1 MMVEERQRIVMD
13 IDGVLAKK
21 DSDKDYSKRDID
33 EDILSTLKEYNE
45 RGFYIILNTAR
56 NMRTHESRIG
66 KINAETAP
74 VLLEWLDEHDVP
86 YDEIHYGKPWCGHKG
101 FYVDDKAIRP
111 SEFENLSHEEIRE
124 LVEEEER

>member
-1 MMVEERQRIVMD
+1 MENESKRIVMD
-13 IDGVLAKK
+13 VDGVLSKK
-21 DSDKDYSKRDID
+21 EPDKDYSDRDVD
-33 EDILSTLKEYNE
+33 EDVLSTLREYRD

-56 NMRTHESRIG
+56 NMRTHEGRIG

-74 VLLEWLDEHDVP
+74 KLLEWLEDNNVP
-86 YDEIHYGKPWCGHKG
+86 YDEIYYGKPWCGYEG

-111 SEFENLSHEEIRE
+111 SEFENMSHEEIRE

>member
-1 MMVEERQRIVMD
+1 MPNDKKRIVMD

-21 DSDKDYSKRDID
+21 DKNSYEEKEVDEKILEKLREYSRKD
-33 EDILSTLKEYNE
+33 
-45 RGFYIILNTAR
+45 FYIILYTAR
-56 NMRTHESRIG
+56 NMNTHEGRMG

-74 VLLEWLDEHDVP
+74 VLLDWLEKHSIP
-86 YDEIHYGKPWCGHKG
+86 YDEIHYGKPWCGHEG

-111 SEFENLSHEEIRE
+111 SEFEKMSHKEIRE

>member
-1 MMVEERQRIVMD
+1 MD
-13 IDGVLAKK
+13 VDGVLAKK
-21 DSDKDYSKRDID
+21 DSNKDYSDRDID
-33 EDILSTLKEYNE
+33 DGVLSTLREYRD

-56 NMRTHESRIG
+56 NMRTHEGRIG

-74 VLLEWLDEHDVP
+74 ELLEWLDEHDVP
-86 YDEIHYGKPWCGHKG
+86 YDEIHYGKPWCGHEG

-111 SEFENLSHEEIRE
+111 SEFENMSHEEIRK

>member
-1 MMVEERQRIVMD
+1 MELNKKRIVID

-21 DSDKDYSKRDID
+21 DSDKKYSDREVD
-33 EDILSTLKEYNE
+33 EGVLSTLREYHD

-56 NMRTHESRIG
+56 NMRTHEGRIG

-86 YDEIHYGKPWCGHKG
+86 YDEIHYGKPWCGHEG

-111 SEFENLSHEEIRE
+111 SEFENLSNEEIRE
-124 LVEEEER
+124 LVEGEER

>member
-1 MMVEERQRIVMD
+1 MENESKRIVMD

-21 DSDKDYSKRDID
+21 DSDKDYSDRDVD
-33 EDILSTLKEYNE
+33 EGVLSTLREYRD

-56 NMRTHESRIG
+56 NMRTHDGRIG

-74 VLLEWLDEHDVP
+74 KLLEWLDKYDVP
-86 YDEIHYGKPWCGHKG
+86 YDEIHYGKPWCGHEG

-111 SEFENLSHEEIRE
+111 SEFENMSHEEIRE

>member
-1 MMVEERQRIVMD
+1 MENESRRIVID

-21 DSDKDYSKRDID
+21 DSDKDYSERDVD
-33 EDILSTLKEYNE
+33 EDVLSTLREYRD

-56 NMRTHESRIG
+56 NMRTHEGRIG

-86 YDEIHYGKPWCGHKG
+86 YDEIHYGKPWCGHEG

>member
-1 MMVEERQRIVMD
+1 MDNESKRIVMD

-21 DSDKDYSKRDID
+21 DSNKDYSDRDVD
-33 EDILSTLKEYNE
+33 ENILSTLREYRD

-56 NMRTHESRIG
+56 NMRTHEGRIG

-74 VLLEWLDEHDVP
+74 ELLEWLEENDVP
-86 YDEIHYGKPWCGHKG
+86 YDEIHYGKPWCGHEG

-111 SEFENLSHEEIRE
+111 SEFENMSHEEIRE
-124 LVEEEER
+124 LVEDEER